1 MIHGHSIIELTDVN
15 TGETERFEDDNIVTN
30 GLKYYISTIRGSS
43 KIGSGGNEWK
53 ILFGGIKLMDSPL
66 EESVE
71 TIYVPLDVGLVGYA
85 GLDADTTDPKRGL
98 FNEAESGILEDWSGV
113 KLVWDFAQNQANGT
127 IACIGLTP
135 AKYVTKDRI
144 KYELHEEWE
153 LRINSKPNFIID
165 YNRDERCIYTQ
176 EVIKSDNII
185 KIRKLS
191 YPIWEHGIADGTLEQ
206 VREEISIPVEGLS
219 ECGSKIIY
227 ACMDEN
233 YHYFYGIKSSDTTQE
248 PYKTVFKLIK
258 IRKGTF
264 KSETSEFIFSDPAYP
279 KVYWRPN
286 SPYLGLL
293 SVVKGGYFYL
303 YSDQEKYFKIE
314 LTNFSIVNVIDTSGV
329 NGIGSNYR
337 PKIRGKEMLFPY
349 CSIDEND
356 VIHTD
361 KIGNNYDTH
370 GIMMDNGHFLAL
382 NNSSTSYVGIFYP
395 PLLFTVNNLST
406 PVTKTADKSMKI
418 TYILKEDTGT
428 T

>member
-30 GLKYYISTIRGSS
+30 GLKYYISAIRGSS

-53 ILFGGIKLMDSPL
+53 TLFGGIKLMDSPL

-113 KLVWDFAQNQANGT
+113 KLVWDFAQNQANGS
-127 IACIGLTP
+127 IECIGLTP
-135 AKYVTKDRI
+135 TKYVTGAKVKKEVSQEKSMRFYDKSYR
-144 KYELHEEWE
+144 
-153 LRINSKPNFIID
+153 FID
-165 YNRDERCIYTQ
+165 YNRIERCIYTR

-191 YPIWEHGIADGTLEQ
+191 YPIWDHGITDGALEQ
-206 VREEISIPVEGLS
+206 VREEISISVDGMS
-219 ECGSKIIY
+219 EC
-227 ACMDEN
+227 
-233 YHYFYGIKSSDTTQE
+233 KSSILYSGMDDQYYYFHGVKSYDRSQE

-258 IRKGTF
+258 LRKKTF
-264 KSETSEFIFSDPAYP
+264 ECESSEFIFSESAYP
-279 KVYWRPN
+279 KVYWDIN
-286 SPYLGLL
+286 AYSA
-293 SVVKGGYFYL
+293 SVIKGGDFYI
-303 YSDQEKYFKIE
+303 YAPSEKKYFRVE
-314 LTNFSIVNVIDTSGV
+314 LINFSVVNVIDMTKT
-329 NGIGSNYR
+329 
-337 PKIRGKEMLFPY
+337 KIYQDNTPLLRGEEILFDDF
-349 CSIDEND
+349 SIDKND
-356 VIHTD
+356 EVHFDRT
-361 KIGNNYDTH
+361 GYHFSTY
-370 GIMMDNGHFLAL
+370 GITTNNGHCIFINASGPNMLIY
-382 NNSSTSYVGIFYP
+382 SYS
-395 PLLFTVNNLST
+395 LLFTVNNLST